1 MVVKL
6 PLFDK
11 REVMELLVLLEA
23 YFIPLNVLMVTME
36 VNQLRR
42 IE

>member
-1 MVVKL
+1 M
-6 PLFDK
+6 
-11 REVMELLVLLEA
+11 VLLEA

-42 IE
+42 IESDGEWNK